1 MSGTP
6 DFPTSLAYVLTNEG
20 GYVNDPADAGGITNY
35 GITADTAAS
44 FGYTGDMRT
53 LSRDTAKGIAEHEY
67 WMPAKCDD
75 LPPVLRFQMLDAAY
89 NSGATQA
96 ALWLQR
102 ALDIAADG
110 VLGPATVA
118 AAKVADPIV
127 TAVLFDSQRLDF
139 LTDRP
144 TWGMFGRGW
153 AKRIARNLRTLVTER
168 N

>member
-1 MSGTP
+1 MNFDQAFDALIG
-6 DFPTSLAYVLTNEG
+6 NEG
-20 GYVNDPADAGGITNY
+20 GYSYDPADPGGETMW
-35 GITADTAAS
+35 GITARVARRN
-44 FGYTGDMRT
+44 GYTGDMRT

-67 WMPAKCDD
+67 WMPARCDD
-75 LPPVLRFQMLDAAY
+75 LPPILRFQMLDAAY

-102 ALDIAADG
+102 ALDVTADG
-110 VLGPATVA
+110 VLGPATLA
-118 AAKVADPIV
+118 AAAAADPMVI
-127 TAVLFDSQRLDF
+127 AILFDSQRLDF